1 MRHGSPWRDQNFTAN
16 PRTNSYREEERRWRA
31 EDLEQRAL
39 DNARQLWARFVEKNR
54 RDVEERAEQLKGIS
68 NLAALVAGFVMIS
81 YLQFGFDTDEQNPNV
96 LIAFGFTTAVVVAL
110 SFSSMTACGLIH
122 ASILK
127 MGRSY
132 VTEEEEAEFIHH
144 CRDFALR
151 YKPGDRPPQPQR
163 TFQNTW
169 RTRCEAEWQRA
180 FYMFSASIPWLLANL
195 ALASFIKFKTS
206 VRTAIAVTVIMGVAG
221 LYFFLTHGRWMRYV
235 TGSAADTHAL
245 NESEE
250 PMGLPFD
257 WHLRPRQVSRIP
269 STPRAAP
276 SSGRSASLGALG
288 LLRPSMQQLRHFS
301 RRHLQLRDE
310 KADVEAFQGDIKV
323 GIEPR
328 GVGVLPVEAGH
339 A

>member
-1 MRHGSPWRDQNFTAN
+1 
-16 PRTNSYREEERRWRA
+16 EEERRWRA

-81 YLQFGFDTDEQNPNV
+81 YLQFGFNTEEQNPNV
-96 LIAFGFTTAVVVAL
+96 LIAFGFTTAFVVAL

-132 VTEEEEAEFIHH
+132 VTEEEEAEFIHQ

-169 RTRCEAEWQRA
+169 KTRCEAEWQRA

-195 ALASFIKFKTS
+195 ALASFIKFRAS
-206 VRTAIAVTVIMGVAG
+206 PRTAIAVTVIMGIAG

-235 TGSAADTHAL
+235 TGSAADPQGHSL
-245 NESEE
+245 SSEE

-257 WHLRPRQVSRIP
+257 WHLRPRQVSRMA
-269 STPRAAP
+269 STPRAPP
-276 SSGRSASLGALG
+276 SSRGQSRGALG
-288 LLRPSMQQLRHFS
+288 LLRPSMQQFRDFS
-301 RRHLQLRDE
+301 RRRLQMPMR
-310 KADVEAFQGDIKV
+310 V
-323 GIEPR
+323 R
-328 GVGVLPVEAGH
+328 AGAEDPLCH
-339 A
+339 QTPLMS